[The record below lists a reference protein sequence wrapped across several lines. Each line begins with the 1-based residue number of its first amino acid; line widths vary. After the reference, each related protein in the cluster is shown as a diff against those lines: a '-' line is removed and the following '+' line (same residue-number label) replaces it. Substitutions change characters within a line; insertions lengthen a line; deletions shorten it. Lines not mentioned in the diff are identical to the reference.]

1 MNKSKFRTELKK
13 IMPGY
18 KWTVHKSS
26 DPEYF
31 LDATGIMTSGFNR
44 TSTLQVI
51 KRKMRA
57 TAIIFA
63 FKHTRQ
69 LSILSAHF
77 TRSAEQSDHKK
88 HVPSGFLSFDSQGII
103 SSPSQ
108 ISNHSHGR
116 YTYLHYPHNDLA
128 GPLTLWRVCCFLL
141 QLTTL
146 PSNQTLIS

>member
-31 LDATGIMTSGFNR
+31 LDATGIMTSGLNR

-57 TAIIFA
+57 TNNFEYEVM
-63 FKHTRQ
+63 
-69 LSILSAHF
+69 S
-77 TRSAEQSDHKK
+77 
-88 HVPSGFLSFDSQGII
+88 SGFGLKARWLAKAKNNTLATALRDLQDHYVG
-103 SSPSQ
+103 
-108 ISNHSHGR
+108 NANR
-116 YTYLHYPHNDLA
+116 YIGHANDLKSA
-128 GPLTLWRVCCFLL
+128 REKK
-141 QLTTL
+141 
-146 PSNQTLIS
+146 